1 MPKFKFDVQ
10 APLDSAT
17 AYGKIKNLLSGEND
31 FKKFDPK
38 VACDFDDPSK
48 KCQIKGSQFKAS
60 LAVLPKDAQPNSQS
74 SNIAIEVEVPLALSL
89 FKGKIQEA
97 IEKNLKRIL

>member
-1 MPKFKFDVQ
+1 MPKIKFALP

-17 AYGKIKNLLSGEND
+17 TYDRIKNLLNGEND

-38 VACDFDDPSK
+38 VSYTFDDPSK
-48 KCQIKGSQFKAS
+48 TCNVKGSQFKAD
-60 LAVLPKDAQPNSQS
+60 LMVKEQDAKS
-74 SNIAIEVEVPLALSL
+74 STVAIEVDVPFALSL
-89 FKGKIQEA
+89 FKGKIQEI